1 MLSERRNNMGEERM
15 RVLNMLASGKISVE
29 EAESL
34 LAAIESPESKPK
46 EPSRE
51 VTRVEAAKKGGMPKF
66 FRVTVESTGG
76 DNVDVRIPFGLLKA
90 GIRLST
96 LMPPEVASKVSQQ
109 LADKGIQI
117 DLNHLKK
124 EDIDELLSY
133 FSEMEINVD
142 SASGDR
148 VRVFC
153 E

>member
-1 MLSERRNNMGEERM
+1 MGEERTK
-15 RVLNMLASGKISVE
+15 VLEMVASGKISVE

-34 LAAIESPESKPK
+34 LAAMESPES
-46 EPSRE
+46 EPMASSGE
-51 VTRVEAAKKGGMPKF
+51 VDRVEAVKKGGVPKF
-66 FRVTVESTGG
+66 FRVIVESTSG

-96 LMPPEVASKVSQQ
+96 LIPPEAASKVSEQ
-109 LADKGIQI
+109 LAEKGIQI

-124 EDIDELLSY
+124 EDIDELLSH
-133 FSEMEINVD
+133 FSEMAINVD